1 MAHDLIHIA
10 VLHSSDSPTKVA
22 FACMDIGVGQVTL
35 GLGAGVS
42 KLLNDCLE
50 LSVGSS
56 ISEPNFGVIHRCAGN
71 LTTVDE

>member
-1 MAHDLIHIA
+1 MAHDLIHIT

-22 FACMDIGVGQVTL
+22 FARIDIGVAQVTL

-50 LSVGSS
+50 
-56 ISEPNFGVIHRCAGN
+56 A
-71 LTTVDE
+71 